1 MRTSMKRKTTIL
13 AVLLVLSTTLTS
25 GAAAQTNESV
35 CDIKT
40 TERVIAIGDIHGA
53 YDRFLAI
60 LAKAGLA
67 DTRGRWTGGRAI
79 LIQTGDVLDR
89 GPDSKR
95 VLDLLRR
102 LEQDAPRDGGRV
114 YALLGNHEVMRM
126 VGDWRY
132 VSAGEFAA
140 FRNGSS
146 SDLRNAVLE
155 RSMGQAADRAKAEKR
170 PFNESAFRDQFQKEI
185 PLGYIEMR
193 QAFDLNGDY
202 GKWLRTHSAV
212 VKVNGVVF
220 MHGGA
225 SEQVAA
231 LGCDGVNQGVR
242 KDLTGPQPTPE
253 QLTTMLSSSETGPL
267 WYRGLAEEKEESF
280 LPTFEGILKALGARA
295 IVIGHT
301 PVLPGQIKTRFGGR
315 VIQIDTGMLDGE
327 FYPTGAAS
335 ALEWHGDVMTAIYD
349 DRRERL
355 ATPALQ

>member
-1 MRTSMKRKTTIL
+1 MKRP
-13 AVLLVLSTTLTS
+13 TTLLATLLALS
-25 GAAAQTNESV
+25 ALLPSHAIAQTNESV

-40 TERVIAIGDIHGA
+40 TERVVAIGDIHGA

-60 LAKAGLA
+60 LGKAGLV

-146 SDLRNAVLE
+146 GDLRNAVLE

-202 GKWLRTHSAV
+202 GKWLRSHPAV

-231 LGCDGVNQGVR
+231 LGCDGINQGVR

-301 PVLPGQIKTRFGGR
+301 PVLPGQIKIRFGGR

-327 FYPTGAAS
+327 FYPKGVAA
-335 ALEWHGDVMTAIYD
+335 ALEWQGDVMTAIYD

-355 ATPALQ
+355 TTPAPQ